1 MLQALDNKM
10 SEWGVALV
18 VVLLLAVVA
27 VAVAVLVRLF
37 GVYHLAHCFASDE
50 ERAVLTKS
58 EQTGNGMLV
67 NSESSEFV
75 LDTSGKFVQYD
86 TLNSDPKYMNIDTE
100 GGHNF
105 GHHEDSARSSP
116 VSIGNSSAERKE
128 RAWEKN
134 EDATERQSEQNL

>member
-1 MLQALDNKM
+1 MSTTPLMLQALDNKM

-67 NSESSEFV
+67 S
-75 LDTSGKFVQYD
+75 TP
-86 TLNSDPKYMNIDTE
+86 TLTFMNWA
-100 GGHNF
+100 F
-105 GHHEDSARSSP
+105 FRWPPSQK
-116 VSIGNSSAERKE
+116 VF
-128 RAWEKN
+128 
-134 EDATERQSEQNL
+134 